1 MAILGYGSLSCG
13 KHFKEKTH
21 NKPMKTMKTTSLLA
35 ASALLISAT
44 ALPAATTLVHWG
56 ESGGDTGIVPANT
69 TGSLST
75 TYTDGASINPTVGA
89 SYYPSNTDR
98 TPTYNGAHTTSGTTH
113 QMQDRTAPGDRM
125 FIQGSGAVGVEA
137 MFAWES
143 GVHTLSSST
152 GYKDYNFT
160 WEGQL
165 RSGSD
170 TGSTRFLLEDSAGQ
184 WHISQ
189 SFSVTAPASGLD
201 SFSGSA
207 SSLSWSS
214 YTPFSAGVDTIG
226 AASTPDIVS
235 AQSFGFFVESTATIS
250 NTGVAMEHFLVTAVP
265 EPSSTALLGLG
276 GLALALRRRR
286 S

>member
-1 MAILGYGSLSCG
+1 
-13 KHFKEKTH
+13 
-21 NKPMKTMKTTSLLA
+21 MKTKIPHFILA
-35 ASALLISAT
+35 GLFASAT

-98 TPTYNGAHTTSGTTH
+98 TPTYNGAHTNSGTSH
-113 QMQDRTAPGDRM
+113 QMQDRTTPGDRM

-165 RSGSD
+165 RSDAD
-170 TGSTRFLLEDSAGQ
+170 TGLMRFLLEDSAGQ

-189 SFSVTAPASGLD
+189 SFSVTAVPNDSGLD

-207 SSLSWSS
+207 SSLTWSS

-226 AASTPDIVS
+226 AGSTPDLVS
-235 AQSFGFFVESTATIS
+235 AQSFGFYVESTGTIA
-250 NTGVAMEHFLVTAVP
+250 NTGIAMEYFQVNAVP

-276 GLALALRRRR
+276 GLALMLRRKR
-286 S
+286 SAA